1 MKIHRIDIEGFGPF
15 RDRQVVD
22 LDRYADDGIF
32 LISGRTGAGKSS
44 ILDAICF
51 ALYASTPRYDDGEKR
66 VRSDYSQG
74 ADPSR
79 VVLDFSVG
87 DDTWRIERTPQ
98 YERPKKSGT
107 GTTTERSTVVL
118 SRWHDEWQAVA
129 TKDREV
135 GARIIEIVGMN
146 GQQFQQ
152 VILLAQG
159 RFARFLLAKNDERQ
173 KLLRS
178 LFGTHR
184 FEHYQAR
191 LDERRK
197 AAEQALADR
206 TSGLRAAL
214 DEAANHVERVRELLP
229 DEEGADADAL
239 VTDLADDDWA
249 ARIAQ
254 LDAAAEL
261 AARQRTALLR
271 KEADADAAR
280 AAAEAALAKVT
291 ELAERQRRR
300 EQAKAKIADLDARR
314 GEHDAA
320 CAELDGARR
329 ADTVRSALAALAR
342 AEKDAERILGT
353 AESARE
359 AWASAREQAATAEAE
374 PRLPAANATPAELDA
389 LAADLTR
396 RIGAW
401 EPVRVKESELA
412 RDVEALEQRRE
423 KLVGIETALL
433 ALAEREAALPGS
445 IAAAQ
450 KHREEANDRAAKSEA
465 VDEHIRALEQ
475 QFAAAREVE
484 QLTAA
489 YARVDRALGEAKTAR
504 RDAEDALDDLHRR
517 RLAGISSELAQKLVA
532 GEPCTVCGS
541 IEHPNPAP
549 LGDDQVTPDAIDAA
563 DERRTRAVADHETA
577 VAARQQAELD
587 LRDAETRA
595 GGRSATEVD
604 GDLLVERGRR
614 SDAEAAA
621 REAEALG
628 LQIAALEGDRDR
640 VAAEHR
646 AARETR
652 VQLEAGIA
660 NDEKALT
667 ATRAAVAEARGIH
680 ASVAQRIGAAQRLA
694 SHASACAHADR
705 EAQRASAARETARD
719 AQEHALVEAGFD
731 TADAARRAIRTKEQV
746 ADLEQRIKAVDD
758 ARASARG
765 TLTELEAFEIPDEPV
780 QTEAAEKHL
789 ADARAAHIGAVER
802 RGDAQA
808 VADAL
813 TAASERTAAAHE
825 RIREEAARTDVISQ
839 LANTV
844 AGRAPNDR
852 RMNIET
858 FVLAAEL
865 EEIVQAA
872 NLRLA
877 EMSDNRYALRHTDD
891 LAHRGAASGLG
902 IEVFDSYSGRART
915 PHSLSGGETFLA
927 SLSLALGLAE
937 VVTRRAGGI
946 RLDTLFIDEGFG
958 SLDSETLETA
968 MRTLDDLRQGGR
980 TVGLIS
986 HVDVMKEQIP
996 AQLRVRRATGGWSLV
1011 EQ

>member
-15 RDRQVVD
+15 RDRQIVD

-32 LISGRTGAGKSS
+32 LIAGRTGAGKSS

-74 ADPSR
+74 TDPSR

-98 YERPKKSGT
+98 YERPKKSGS

-118 SRWHDEWQAVA
+118 SRWNGEWQAVA
-129 TKDREV
+129 TKEREV
-135 GARIIEIVGMN
+135 GARIIDIVGMN

-184 FEHYQAR
+184 FEQYQVA

-214 DEAANHVERVRELLP
+214 DEATRHVERARDLLRE
-229 DEEGADADAL
+229 GNDAEPAILTKDL
-239 VTDLADDDWA
+239 VDDDWTG
-249 ARIAQ
+249 RIAQ

-261 AARQRTALLR
+261 ASQQRAALLR
-271 KEADADAAR
+271 QESAADATR

-300 EQAKAKIADLDARR
+300 DQATAKLSDLDARR
-314 GEHDAA
+314 DEHDATR
-320 CAELDGARR
+320 AELDSARR
-329 ADTVRSALAALAR
+329 GDTVRSALAALAR
-342 AEKDAERILGT
+342 AEKDAERILGK
-353 AESARE
+353 AQAARE
-359 AWASAREQAATAEAE
+359 AWASAREHASTAETE
-374 PRLPAANATPAELDA
+374 TDLPIPDATPAELDDF
-389 LAADLTR
+389 AADLTR

-412 RDVEALEQRRE
+412 RDADALEQRRE
-423 KLVGIETALL
+423 KLAALDAALL
-433 ALAEREAALPGS
+433 ALAARESALPGS

-450 KHREEANDRAAKSEA
+450 KHREEAKDRAAKSEA
-465 VDEHIRALEQ
+465 VDEHIRVLEQ

-484 QLTAA
+484 HLTAA
-489 YARVDRALGEAKTAR
+489 YASADRALSEATTAR
-504 RDAEDALDDLHRR
+504 RETEDALDDLHRR
-517 RLAGISSELAQKLVA
+517 RLAGFSSELAQMLVA
-532 GEPCTVCGS
+532 GEPCAVCGS
-541 IEHPNPAP
+541 TEHPRPAP
-549 LGDDQVTPDAIDAA
+549 LDDDRVTPDAIDAA

-577 VAARQQAELD
+577 QAARQQAELD

-621 REAEALG
+621 REAQALG
-628 LQIAALEGDRDR
+628 LQIAELEVDRDR
-640 VAAEHR
+640 VVAEHR
-646 AARETR
+646 AAREKR
-652 VQLEAGIA
+652 VQLETGIA
-660 NDEKALT
+660 NDERALAA
-667 ATRAAVAEARGIH
+667 ATSAVTEARGPH

-694 SHASACAHADR
+694 SHASTCADADR
-705 EAQRASAARETARD
+705 DAQRAAATHEAARD
-719 AQEHALVEAGFD
+719 AQAQALDDAGFVS
-731 TADAARRAIRTKEQV
+731 ADAARRAIRTKEQV
-746 ADLEQRIKAVDD
+746 ADLEKRVRSVDD
-758 ARASARG
+758 ARASEQG
-765 TLTELEAFEIPDEPV
+765 TLEELSAFDIPDEPV
-780 QTEAAEKHL
+780 PTQAAEELL
-789 ADARAAHIGAVER
+789 ADARAAHIRAVER
-802 RGDAQA
+802 RGEAQTI
-808 VADAL
+808 ADAL
-813 TAASERTAAAHE
+813 TAASVRSTAAHA
-825 RIREEAARTDVISQ
+825 RIREQAAHTEVISQ

-902 IEVFDSYSGRART
+902 IDVVDSYSGRART

-927 SLSLALGLAE
+927 SLALALGLAE
-937 VVTRRAGGI
+937 VVTNRSGGI

-958 SLDSETLETA
+958 ALDGETLETA

-996 AQLRVRRATGGWSLV
+996 AQLRVRRATGGWSIV